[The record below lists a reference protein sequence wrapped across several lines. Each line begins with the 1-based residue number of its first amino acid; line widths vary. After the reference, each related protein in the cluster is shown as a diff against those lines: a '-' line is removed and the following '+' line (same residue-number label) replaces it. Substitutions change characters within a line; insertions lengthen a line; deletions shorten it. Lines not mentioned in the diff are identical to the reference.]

1 MSRPP
6 HLLDALRDTV
16 LLCDGGMGSRVQS
29 MTLDVDRDFH
39 GKENCTDVLNLSRPD
54 LVRDLHRGYFEAGAD
69 MVETNTFGGSPVT
82 LAEFDIADR
91 AFEINKLG
99 GELAREAA
107 DQFGPRRSSAGG
119 IALFALASM
128 MIALAPNGAVVIGA
142 RALQGF
148 GAAFAVAGTLAAVT
162 EAAPEAKRAGAIGA
176 WTGFL
181 MLGFS
186 IGPLVG
192 GVVTHYAGWRI
203 NFWLNLL
210 AMLPA
215 GLALGL
221 RPGTEARQRTPVDW
235 LGLGLLA
242 FFMVMLISGL
252 HALSTANFAP
262 WAAVAPLVLAAMG
275 FAALHWAETRS
286 RQPLLDF
293 GLFSNQ
299 TFALACLLS
308 FLLMFDIMTLLLYY
322 NLFAQAPNG
331 LGMTAVAAGFS
342 LLPLCVA
349 LFGFARAAP
358 RLGVTVGVR
367 RVMVGGSLL
376 LALGCAIVWASLA
389 GAGFTE
395 LLLGL
400 FAAGAGIALPFA
412 SSPRIGLAALPQ
424 TQAGQG
430 SGMLN
435 ASSFLGGT
443 VGVTSGGIIFGLA
456 GFAGVLLL
464 VALSALVG
472 AALSLRLRA
481 V

>member
-1 MSRPP
+1 
-6 HLLDALRDTV
+6 
-16 LLCDGGMGSRVQS
+16 
-29 MTLDVDRDFH
+29 
-39 GKENCTDVLNLSRPD
+39 
-54 LVRDLHRGYFEAGAD
+54 
-69 MVETNTFGGSPVT
+69 
-82 LAEFDIADR
+82 
-91 AFEINKLG
+91 
-99 GELAREAA
+99 
-107 DQFGPRRSSAGG
+107 
-119 IALFALASM
+119 
-128 MIALAPNGAVVIGA
+128 
-142 RALQGF
+142 
-148 GAAFAVAGTLAAVT
+148 
-162 EAAPEAKRAGAIGA
+162 
-176 WTGFL
+176 

-192 GVVTHYAGWRI
+192 GAVTHYAGWRI

-210 AMLPA
+210 PMLPA

-221 RPGTEARQRTPVDW
+221 RPGTEARPKTSVDW

-252 HALSTANFAP
+252 HALSTVDSAP
-262 WAAVAPLVLAAMG
+262 WATIVPLVLAAMG

-293 GLFSNQ
+293 GLFSNH

-342 LLPLCVA
+342 LLPLSVA

-358 RLGVTVGVR
+358 RLGAALGVR

-389 GAGFTE
+389 GAGFTV
-395 LLLGL
+395 LMLGL
-400 FAAGAGIALPFA
+400 FVAGAGIALPFA

-456 GFAGVLLL
+456 GLVGVFLL